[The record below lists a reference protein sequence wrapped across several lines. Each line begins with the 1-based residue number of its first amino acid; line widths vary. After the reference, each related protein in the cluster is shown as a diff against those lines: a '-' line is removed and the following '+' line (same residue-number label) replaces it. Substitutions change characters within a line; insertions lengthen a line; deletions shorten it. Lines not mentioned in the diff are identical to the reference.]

1 MNQLDITPYY
11 KSYNIYFTNL
21 YFKAF
26 TANTR
31 ESPVFLYQIPRK
43 FNVFEVLILL

>member
-11 KSYNIYFTNL
+11 KSYNLYFTNL
-21 YFKAF
+21 YFKAVIV
-26 TANTR
+26 NPR

-43 FNVFEVLILL
+43 FNVFEVSIVL